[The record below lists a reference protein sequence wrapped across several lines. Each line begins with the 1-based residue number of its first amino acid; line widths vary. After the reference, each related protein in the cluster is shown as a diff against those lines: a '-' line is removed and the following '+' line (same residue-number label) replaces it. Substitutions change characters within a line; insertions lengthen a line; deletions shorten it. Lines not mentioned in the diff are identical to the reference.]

1 MLDQLKNNIVYIILG
16 ILAFNVV
23 ILDYFMFVSRPRSIV
38 QNISLGNETNTAS
51 PSSVAV
57 TTTDGQTIQAAP
69 AVITNA
75 CPNTCLTAI
84 KTATESLQL
93 TQNVT
98 NNTTTTQQVTSGA
111 QEYFV
116 PFGGA
121 SGASQGSFT
130 TLSALQS
137 YVNMSNYTNVSSVV
151 FEVSITGSGI
161 AQAQLYNATDGY
173 AIPNSQVSTPG
184 GNPQLLISQPLTL
197 PQGNKLYQVQIQT
210 QLSNPAT
217 INSARLHI
225 TLK

>member
-1 MLDQLKNNIVYIILG
+1 MLDQLKNNLVYLILG

-23 ILDYFMFVSRPRSIV
+23 VLDYFMFVSRPRSIV
-38 QNISLGNETNTAS
+38 QNISLGQETNTAS
-51 PSSVAV
+51 PSSAV
-57 TTTDGQTIQAAP
+57 TTTNGQTIQTAP
-69 AVITNA
+69 AVANA

-84 KTATESLQL
+84 KTATESLKL

-98 NNTTTTQQVTSGA
+98 NNTTTTQQITSGG

-137 YVNMSNYTNVSSVV
+137 YINMSNYTNVSSVV